1 MSVILLTPG
10 NLSLFLSYDGIVDD
24 NFTLKCLK
32 RVAICGFL
40 GHISTGWNKIK
51 DILDILQMT
60 QAFYGSNIMH
70 DIFGKLKCETDTLRM
85 PRPSLVS
92 IAT

>member
-51 DILDILQMT
+51 DITRHFANDTSILWFKYHARYFWEGEM
-60 QAFYGSNIMH
+60 
-70 DIFGKLKCETDTLRM
+70 
-85 PRPSLVS
+85 
-92 IAT
+92 